1 MGVNGNPVEV
11 FILATSFRPAE
22 ECCLFDPNQ
31 PEIPYECFSVQ
42 LTIEVSNDST
52 EPAGVLARQVEAAI
66 TTETFFPFFN
76 NAQAQLGGCE
86 CIVKDPCTSDQ
97 FNTLFVVRSEF
108 TVRQDLDYEA
118 RFDVVAF
125 ADARETRCTEEG
137 NLRFEIT
144 KNGFNYIFDEVYI
157 DEAAFNEH
165 QTFQYFTDFIAVA
178 YGNQNADP
186 LVYDGCVIFRA
197 VVFQLIENFNE
208 NVPNGDPRTF
218 NNGDPIF
225 PPPTTQLSC
234 SR

>member
-31 PEIPYECFSVQ
+31 PQIPYECFSVQ

-52 EPAGVLARQVEAAI
+52 ESADVMSRQVEAAI

-76 NAQAQLGGCE
+76 IAQAQLGGCE
-86 CIVKDPCTSDQ
+86 CIVKDPCTSDP
-97 FNTLFVVRSEF
+97 FTTLFVVRSEY
-108 TVRQDLDYEA
+108 TVRQDLDCEA

-125 ADARETRCTEEG
+125 ADVRGTRCTEEG
-137 NLRFEIT
+137 NLRSVLT
-144 KNGFNYIFDEVYI
+144 KNGINYIFDDVYT
-157 DEAAFNEH
+157 DRDAYNEH
-165 QTFQYFTDFIAVA
+165 QTFQYFTDFLAVA
-178 YGNQNADP
+178 FGNQRFGDP
-186 LVYDGCVIFRA
+186 TYDGCVIA
-197 VVFQLIENFNE
+197 QPVVFQLVENFNE

-218 NNGDPIF
+218 NNGDPLF